1 MNVLDQMPSRP
12 PPPPHPSQLQF
23 LYLTTK
29 GWKTGKVHKIEIWFV
44 EQNKKYYVLSEHKK
58 KAHWVQNIS
67 HEPKISFQVDNQIF
81 NGYGR
86 VVEDA
91 AEKDLIHRVS
101 ELMDK
106 KYGWSDGLI
115 VELYSSS

>member
-1 MNVLDQMPSRP
+1 MPSSP
-12 PPPPHPSQLQF
+12 PPSSPSKLQF
-23 LYLTTK
+23 LYLRTR
-29 GWKTGKVHKIEIWFV
+29 GWKTGKVHEIEIWFV

-58 KAHWVQNIS
+58 KAHWVQNII
-67 HEPKISFQVDNQIF
+67 HYPKISIQVDNQNY

-86 VVEDA
+86 VVEA
-91 AEKDLIHRVS
+91 AVEKDLIHSVS